1 MDKEKFESFY
11 PERVKKMPK
20 SIIRE
25 LLKMTQNPE
34 IISFG
39 GGLPAPETFPIKEL
53 EEITTDVYRSKGTKA
68 LQYGSTEGYGELR
81 EELSKWM
88 SREGIKSETNDI
100 LPTVGSQQ
108 GLDLLGRIFLEKGD
122 RIIVEEP
129 SYLGALQAFT
139 FYEPQ
144 FIGVHLDNNGMM
156 TDALEEK
163 LKEVEGRVKF
173 IYVVPDFQNPAGVTL
188 SHERR
193 RKIIGLADKY
203 KILVLE
209 DSPYRELRYKG
220 ETIPSIY
227 SLAQAEGLNNIISL
241 RTISKIIAPGLR
253 IGWITADKNIIDTLV
268 KMKQGADLCSP
279 VLDQMIVSGL
289 FKEGKLEQ
297 HIEKI
302 KQNYSRKMKL
312 MLDSLDKYMPKHPEV
327 DWTRPE
333 GGLFLWLSMP
343 SQIDT
348 YKMFKKAV
356 EEEKVA
362 FIPGFAFYH
371 DGSVKNKMRLNFS
384 YSTPEQIAEGIKRLG
399 RIAEKEIA
407 GIE

>member
-1 MDKEKFESFY
+1 
-11 PERVKKMPK
+11 
-20 SIIRE
+20 
-25 LLKMTQNPE
+25 
-34 IISFG
+34 
-39 GGLPAPETFPIKEL
+39 
-53 EEITTDVYRSKGTKA
+53 
-68 LQYGSTEGYGELR
+68 
-81 EELSKWM
+81 
-88 SREGIKSETNDI
+88 
-100 LPTVGSQQ
+100 
-108 GLDLLGRIFLEKGD
+108 
-122 RIIVEEP
+122 
-129 SYLGALQAFT
+129 
-139 FYEPQ
+139 
-144 FIGVHLDNNGMM
+144 
-156 TDALEEK
+156 
-163 LKEVEGRVKF
+163 
-173 IYVVPDFQNPAGVTL
+173 
-188 SHERR
+188 
-193 RKIIGLADKY
+193 
-203 KILVLE
+203 
-209 DSPYRELRYKG
+209 
-220 ETIPSIY
+220 
-227 SLAQAEGLNNIISL
+227 
-241 RTISKIIAPGLR
+241 
-253 IGWITADKNIIDTLV
+253 
-268 KMKQGADLCSP
+268 MKQGADLCSP

-384 YSTPEQIAEGIKRLG
+384 YSTAEQIAEGIKRLG